1 MFHPSYF
8 LTFWKSSSAN
18 RFSSPT
24 SGSQV
29 VRRIASLAEKSCWRF
44 FKAHPSPRNL
54 TIIGITSPSVDRTQD
69 LYAYTLILKVSI
81 NNIEINIIFWVIK
94 CKDQPQP
101 QPAGVIMYHSWP
113 PLYRTHH
120 VDSCL
125 CIQTSTRW
133 ASDSHGLT
141 TYRTTSSHPQSSKS
155 IQRTCQ
161 KKSLEKKHGSWRH
174 MAMDQYLLI
183 QFLDIFSGMN
193 SHLPAILMWTT
204 GVPGFDTLPY
214 FSTTFTTEYSN
225 FIIHQWCFLVICFCA
240 TGAIFF
246 WMALFDTYVGSAGTK
261 KSAKPP
267 VFPTGRGIQH
277 SENTLANSNTSKKL
291 RFP

>member
-125 CIQTSTRW
+125 CIQPQRVEHRTHMDSRHIARHHPIHRAPK
-133 ASDSHGLT
+133 ASNEHAKKNHWKKTWVLK
-141 TYRTTSSHPQSSKS
+141 TYG
-155 IQRTCQ
+155 
-161 KKSLEKKHGSWRH
+161 HGS
-174 MAMDQYLLI
+174 I
-183 QFLDIFSGMN
+183 PINTIFR
-193 SHLPAILMWTT
+193 
-204 GVPGFDTLPY
+204 Y
-214 FSTTFTTEYSN
+214 F
-225 FIIHQWCFLVICFCA
+225 
-240 TGAIFF
+240 
-246 WMALFDTYVGSAGTK
+246 
-261 KSAKPP
+261 
-267 VFPTGRGIQH
+267 
-277 SENTLANSNTSKKL
+277 
-291 RFP
+291 